1 MDDLFGGKLLQGC
14 HSKLDLAADEGVKLK
29 RLVGG
34 VRSLWRSSP
43 TGNHP
48 HVTHLKQILRPSP
61 TRSQNV

>member
-1 MDDLFGGKLLQGC
+1 MDELFDSKLLQGAQT
-14 HSKLDLAADEGVKLK
+14 KLDLAADEGVKLK

-61 TRSQNV
+61 SRANV